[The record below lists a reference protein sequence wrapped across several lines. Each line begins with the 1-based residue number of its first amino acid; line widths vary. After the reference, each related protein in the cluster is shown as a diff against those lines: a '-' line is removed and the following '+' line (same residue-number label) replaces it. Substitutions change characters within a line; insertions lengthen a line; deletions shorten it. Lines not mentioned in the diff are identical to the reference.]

1 MEELD
6 KRLKRIEEMFSISRK
21 NQPIKIGQMNANNE
35 RIDKIEERIV
45 RIEESIVKIQQKS
58 ETSNIPEARLRTVL
72 EISDK
77 SQDTIHQ
84 LESKHHI
91 NENEN
96 VERQDV
102 NNLITDFEN

>member
-45 RIEESIVKIQQKS
+45 RIE
-58 ETSNIPEARLRTVL
+58 L
-72 EISDK
+72 EFSGNQRHPTFRK
-77 SQDTIHQ
+77 
-84 LESKHHI
+84 L
-91 NENEN
+91 
-96 VERQDV
+96 V
-102 NNLITDFEN
+102 